1 MSNLN
6 DDLVKTCHNLINT
19 NGGLFKSH
27 KQKQF
32 IQNNLFE
39 GMIISSGRTYTTAWK
54 DFFNFDEDGIISYER
69 ESNIKGLH
77 TIWQRGQISKA
88 EKSKERHEKAL
99 AKHQVLSMQLYAMY
113 VEDSINTFGY
123 VVDAEKVNNLYSAIQ
138 LSSLTN
144 IMRISPQEEWN
155 NICKEYANTYQ
166 YIDIFL
172 EYHTKL
178 NEFVRKYRLLALGEY
193 KSKFQYDFL
202 N

>member
-19 NGGLFKSH
+19 NGGLFKSA

-39 GMIISSGRTYTTAWK
+39 GMIISSGRTYNTAWK

-69 ESNIKGLH
+69 ESNVKGLH
-77 TIWQRGQISKA
+77 TIWKRGQISKA

-99 AKHQVLSMQLYAMY
+99 AKHRVLSMQLYAMY

-123 VVDAEKVNNLYSAIQ
+123 VVDAEKVYNLYSAIQ

-155 NICKEYANTYQ
+155 NICNEYANTYQ

>member
-19 NGGLFKSH
+19 NGGLFKSP

-39 GMIISSGRTYTTAWK
+39 GMIISSGRTYNTSWK

-69 ESNIKGLH
+69 ESNVKGLH
-77 TIWQRGQISKA
+77 TIWKRGQISKA

-99 AKHQVLSMQLYAMY
+99 AKHRVLYMQLYAMY

-138 LSSLTN
+138 LSSVENLL
-144 IMRISPQEEWN
+144 RASPQEEWN
-155 NICKEYANTYQ
+155 NICNEYANTYQ

-178 NEFVRKYRLLALGEY
+178 NEFVRKYRLLALDEY